1 MNEIKTQGMPVLFD
15 TIKVGKN
22 NWERAQDLNTY
33 KKYSYYKKHKPS
45 PYLNLGEAKKTRIT
59 TVVTGQPIS
68 T

>member
-33 KKYSYYKKHKPS
+33 KKYSYYKKHKP
-45 PYLNLGEAKKTRIT
+45 P
-59 TVVTGQPIS
+59 P
-68 T
+68 